1 MTHKPP
7 PIFGLISIFI
17 LLFVAVS
24 HAQDSATQIEQNE
37 QKPHQKSTL
46 FNDAPP
52 TVEIPPKVPTVKIPS
67 FEQSKPV
74 PKFVDLFNGKDL
86 SGWVDVNTSPATW
99 SVNDEGLLVC
109 SGQPIG
115 VMRSDRMYENFVLV
129 IEWRHMQ
136 AGGNSG
142 VFLWS
147 DARPQ
152 GNRLPKGMEV
162 QMLELEWPYLHA
174 QKNGKPQ
181 PLAYVHGELFGAGGM
196 TAIPDNPR
204 GNRSQSLEN
213 RCLGKGQWN
222 RYVIVAVDGSVKLSV
237 NGKFVNS
244 IRNAS
249 IRKGYL
255 CLEAEG
261 AEIHFRKVSLMELPS
276 GLADQSNTVPVV
288 E

>member
-1 MTHKPP
+1 MSQKPRS
-7 PIFGLISIFI
+7 IFGLISVFI
-17 LLFVAVS
+17 LVLALVTN
-24 HAQDSATQIEQNE
+24 AQDSATQKEPAGPKKLGE
-37 QKPHQKSTL
+37 QKSPS
-46 FNDAPP
+46 NDAP
-52 TVEIPPKVPTVKIPS
+52 PTVKIPS
-67 FEQSKPV
+67 FEETKPV
-74 PKFVDLFNGKDL
+74 PEFVDLFNGKDL

-99 SVNDEGLLVC
+99 SVNNEGLLVC

-196 TAIPDNPR
+196 TATPDNPR
-204 GNRSQSLEN
+204 GNRSRSLEN

-222 RYVIVAVDGSVKLSV
+222 RYVIVAVDGTVKLSV

-255 CLEAEG
+255 CLESEG
-261 AEIHFRKVSLMELPS
+261 AEIHFRKVSLMELPG